1 MEKNENVDK
10 NEFAPKFSFGSISL
24 FIFNILLLVLN
35 IYCYLGLLGDVL
47 GSLSAWLAIAS
58 VLLIELNTWFFLERK
73 ENWVKII
80 FVATVIISIFTWG
93 YYLFAVFDLLKY
105 INDAEA
111 MQELINSSGIWSYVV
126 YTVVQFL
133 QVTFIPIPAIVTTL
147 AGTVIFGPGMA
158 TLLSLIGILTG
169 SLVAFII
176 GDKLGE
182 RVVKWIAGEKALKK
196 YGNLLYDKG
205 KYIFFLMLLFPVFPD
220 DILCLIA
227 GMTTMSY
234 RFFITTVL
242 LTRPIGIAM
251 TCYLGG
257 GEIIPYTEPWG
268 LAVWAVIIVLIVLAF
283 WLAFKYKTQIEE
295 LVNKCAVRMRDAS
308 SRAGK
313 RIKTAFQDFGAL
325 FSPKY
330 KAKLLL
336 MRNRMPYLMLTE
348 GLPENEDAGGK
359 RIRIKREEKT
369 E

>member
-1 MEKNENVDK
+1 MDADEKQ
-10 NEFAPKFSFGSISL
+10 FSPKFSFGSISL
-24 FIFNILLLVLN
+24 FVFNILLLVLN
-35 IYCYLGLLGDVL
+35 IYCYLGLLGDQL
-47 GSLSAWLAIAS
+47 GALSSWLAIAA
-58 VLLIELNTWFFLERK
+58 VLLIELNTWFFLENREK
-73 ENWVKII
+73 WVKIV
-80 FVATVIISIFTWG
+80 FVATIIITIFTWG

-105 INDAEA
+105 INDPVA

-126 YTVVQFL
+126 YTLVQFL

-196 YGNLLYDKG
+196 YGTLLYDRG

-234 RFFITTVL
+234 KFFIITVL
-242 LTRPIGIAM
+242 LTRPIGIVM

-257 GEIIPYTEPWG
+257 GDIIPYTEPWG
-268 LAVWAVIIVLIVLAF
+268 LCVWAVIIVLIVLAF
-283 WLAFKYKTQIEE
+283 WLAYHYKMQIEDW
-295 LVNKCAVRMRDAS
+295 VNRFADKMRIS
-308 SRAGK
+308 SRRASQK
-313 RIKTAFQDFGAL
+313 IRTAFQDFGAL
-325 FSPKY
+325 FSKKY
-330 KAKLLL
+330 RAKLLL
-336 MRNRMPYLMLTE
+336 QRNKMPYLMLAE
-348 GLPENEDAGGK
+348 GLAENEGVSG
-359 RIRIKREEKT
+359 RIRIKRGDK
-369 E
+369 